1 MLPVETLLTVYEMT
15 CKTHKLVVINLYCI
29 NKVLSCLTNCFRLTY
44 APNICAIIIVHV
56 RVCVKEIR
64 K

>member
-1 MLPVETLLTVYEMT
+1 MLQVETLLTVYEMT

-44 APNICAIIIVHV
+44 APNICAIVHM
-56 RVCVKEIR
+56 RVCVKEMR
-64 K
+64 